1 MWKSPAPCDR
11 DAETHYWGGGRPH
24 GKPWALDGLL
34 EGDRY
39 RLTPSHYIQQHVP
52 TAVTLRGDIA
62 RENMSWRLRA
72 CLSHLPGACAVI
84 RTNTQET
91 IGNAFSELCL
101 FFLVEEH
108 AEPVLFADMIT
119 GVIAKTNERLRLSK
133 C

>member
-1 MWKSPAPCDR
+1 MWKSPAHCDR
-11 DAETHYWGGGRPH
+11 DTETHYWGGGRPH

-62 RENMSWRLRA
+62 RENMSWRSRA
-72 CLSHLPGACAVI
+72 CLSHLPCAGAVI
-84 RTNTQET
+84 RTNTPLEMLSQ
-91 IGNAFSELCL
+91 NAVCFSWLEEL
-101 FFLVEEH
+101 
-108 AEPVLFADMIT
+108 AECVLFADMIT
-119 GVIAKTNERLRLSK
+119 GVMVKTNERLRLGK